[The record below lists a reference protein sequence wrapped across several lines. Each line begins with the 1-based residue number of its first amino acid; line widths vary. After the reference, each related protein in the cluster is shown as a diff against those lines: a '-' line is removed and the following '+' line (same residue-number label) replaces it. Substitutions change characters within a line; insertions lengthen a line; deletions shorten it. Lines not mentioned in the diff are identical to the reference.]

1 LLLSGN
7 PAEEDTMSALQTILE
22 GKDQTVQYVTPEAT
36 VLAAVDMMCRAHVGA
51 LLVEANN
58 EPIGILTERD
68 IMMRLVLEQ
77 RDAATTHVAEIMSR
91 DVLCIDPDVEP
102 EEAMALMTEKRVRHL
117 PVVVENV
124 VVGIISMGD
133 LVRWASRNREFEARV
148 LRDYVIGV
156 YPG

>member
-1 LLLSGN
+1 
-7 PAEEDTMSALQTILE
+7 MSALSTILE
-22 GKDQTVQYVTPEAT
+22 SKDPTVHYVTPEAT
-36 VLAAVDMMCRAHVGA
+36 VLTAVDKMCRARVGA
-51 LLVEANN
+51 LLVESGN

-68 IMMRLVLEQ
+68 IMTRLVLEQ

-91 DVLCIDPDVEP
+91 DVLCIDPDREP
-102 EEAMALMTEKRVRHL
+102 EEAMALMTERRVRHL

-133 LVRWASRNREFEARV
+133 LVRWASRNPEFEARV
-148 LRDYVIGV
+148 LRDYVIGI